1 MTRSG
6 VDCCTG
12 IALTILCGPCIC
24 LYFGLT
30 ACFCP
35 SRLRRR
41 PCVHDPKA
49 NFEKR
54 QRSAPRPALRRKR
67 ALTLPLPEHSSG
79 VLSEKPTQRTYD
91 QQQSRLFKL
100 PLELREQIYREVLS
114 GPPIHIIRKQKKLGH
129 LRCKAIRPEDCPVK
143 YSESI
148 NILYTHNTFSLNDLD
163 SLRYLSSTLIP
174 PRLALIKTLHLHW
187 SFTEPLYDIVHELFR
202 DAGLYTSLYPPHD
215 EATWEE
221 CWRIISTQMTGL
233 REIRVAITDGPG
245 RWDETQER
253 KMLEPLR
260 KVNMSSGGSFEI
272 ALPWQG
278 TYRHARDA
286 PFTIVRPVPDD
297 DTDSSDDD

>member
-67 ALTLPLPEHSSG
+67 ALTLPLPENSSG

-91 QQQSRLFKL
+91 QKQSRLFKL

-143 YSESI
+143 YE
-148 NILYTHNTFSLNDLD
+148 FGGRAD
-163 SLRYLSSTLIP
+163 SRQTCWGLTDNVGVWCGRSTW
-174 PRLALIKTLHLHW
+174 H
-187 SFTEPLYDIVHELFR
+187 EP
-202 DAGLYTSLYPPHD
+202 
-215 EATWEE
+215 
-221 CWRIISTQMTGL
+221 
-233 REIRVAITDGPG
+233 TDGG
-245 RWDETQER
+245 I
-253 KMLEPLR
+253 LPLLR
-260 KVNMSSGGSFEI
+260 SCRRMHVC
-272 ALPWQG
+272 
-278 TYRHARDA
+278 
-286 PFTIVRPVPDD
+286 PFQ
-297 DTDSSDDD
+297 